1 MAKEPRKEINIRKN
15 NGNAY
20 SWYWLV
26 EWYDEDG
33 NLLNWTEGWTY
44 SKKDAKKAAKEA
56 EYPGPRNSK
65 ATIKMDPVKKVSIE
79 PPYVDAEVVN
89 GYLCNFSMYNPE
101 GEKIKFS
108 TSEISDNTAYWVFG
122 LDCFDPKLTERSE
135 LVIAMLK
142 IWGVYRG
149 GKDKKAIME
158 IHNLT
163 EEYFDIIADKSWS
176 NINIKFDEEDNMY
189 WDITI

>member
-1 MAKEPRKEINIRKN
+1 MAREPRKEIK
-15 NGNAY
+15 
-20 SWYWLV
+20 V
-26 EWYDEDG
+26 ERSKTTGWWTWEANWYDENG
-33 NLLNWTEGWTY
+33 EWMCGTGGHGS
-44 SKKDAKKAAKEA
+44 SKSDAKRQRKNAECPCCDSSKLAAKIE
-56 EYPGPRNSK
+56 N
-65 ATIKMDPVKKVSIE
+65 VKKIFIE
-79 PPYVDAEVVN
+79 PPLVDAEVVN

-108 TSEISDNTAYWVFG
+108 TSEISDNTAYWIFG
-122 LDCFDPKLTERSE
+122 LDCFEPNLSERSE

-142 IWGVYRG
+142 IWGVYRR

-189 WDITI
+189 WDIIV